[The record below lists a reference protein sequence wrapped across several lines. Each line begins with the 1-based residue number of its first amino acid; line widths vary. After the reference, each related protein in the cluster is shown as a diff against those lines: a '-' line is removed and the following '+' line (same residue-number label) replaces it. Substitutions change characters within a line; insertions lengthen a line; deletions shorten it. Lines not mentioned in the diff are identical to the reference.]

1 MSTKLKTREQFIEEA
16 KKVQGDKYDYSKVE
30 YVNNVTKV
38 CIICPKHGEFWQLP
52 KQHLRGQGC
61 PKCGLER
68 IAEKRRGKKIN
79 HKPRIK
85 REHVKYHSVPRNIKT
100 TEQFIEQAKKIH
112 GDKYDYSKAEYK
124 GKNNFVTIICPI
136 HGEFEQRAYAHLR
149 GGGCMKCAREL
160 SHKKQRYTNEE
171 FIARLKEIYGDK
183 YDYSKVDYKGNKT
196 KITLICPEHGE
207 FYKKASDLLNKKTGC
222 PLCNQEHKRKYFAL
236 GKDEFVK
243 RCTELFNGKYTYDN
257 VKYVNNATKVLITCP
272 KHGDFLCTP
281 ANHLLGRGC
290 PICKAENNVY
300 EERIYNILKTIF
312 DEQDIE
318 RQYSADWI
326 KHGKTIDFFIAKY
339 NLAIEHQGSQHFKP
353 VGLFGGEEKYKRTI
367 ELDKEKFNECKE
379 NGVELLYFAYE
390 ANTVP
395 TVYLSEVYTDEN
407 KFKEKILNHIK
418 NGKNSRN

>member
-30 YVNNVTKV
+30 YINNVTKV

-68 IAEKRRGKKIN
+68 IAEKIRGRKIN
-79 HKPRIK
+79 HKPRLK
-85 REHVKYHSVPRNIKT
+85 HEHVKYHSVPRNIKT

-149 GGGCMKCAREL
+149 GGGCMKCARKL
-160 SHKKQRYTNEE
+160 SSQKQIYTNEE
-171 FIARLKEIYGDK
+171 FIAKLKEIYGDK

-207 FYKKASDLLNKKTGC
+207 FSKIASDLLHKKTGC
-222 PLCNQEHKRKYFAL
+222 PFCNQEHKRKHFAL

-243 RCTELFNGKYTYDN
+243 RSTELFNGKYTYDN

-281 ANHLLGRGC
+281 ANHLKGRGC
-290 PICKAENNVY
+290 PICKMESHVY

-326 KHGKTIDFFIAKY
+326 KHGKSIDFFISKY

-353 VGLFGGEEKYKRTI
+353 VEIFGGEEAHKRTV

-407 KFKEKILNHIK
+407 KFKEKILSYIEK
-418 NGKNSRN
+418 WEK